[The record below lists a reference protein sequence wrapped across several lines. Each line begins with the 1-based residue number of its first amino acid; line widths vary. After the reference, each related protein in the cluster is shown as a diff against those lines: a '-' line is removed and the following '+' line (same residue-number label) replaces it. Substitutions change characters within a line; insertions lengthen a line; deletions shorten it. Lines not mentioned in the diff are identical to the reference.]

1 MRTCEHTSEVQHAQA
16 VERSWSTLYVHP
28 QRIDGGCHAVEM
40 SELPRFV
47 DLPLRNGHP
56 CAWDVWPTPD
66 YFGCLNLQTPERV
79 AAAAKLVT
87 RGAVFALN
95 WEMELPSPPLFGR
108 QPFRHEISGP
118 EGALWVDDVLH
129 DWNTQSSSQWDGFR
143 HVRNHDN
150 GFYGG
155 LDGDAHGVH
164 HWARRGIAGRAVV
177 VDVGR
182 WRASVGRPLTYDAPD
197 PIEVDDVI
205 ATLAYQQAEINE
217 GDVLLLRTGWIGWYE
232 SITPDQR
239 AAFAAQ
245 PRPATPGLRPGADM
259 AEFLWNLHI
268 AAVAADNPM
277 VEVMSPGSLLPPE
290 QRAAI
295 RNDPQRTHEV
305 FTHSWFLPMLG
316 LPLGE
321 MWNLEPLADDCAG
334 DGRYACFLTS
344 APLNL
349 RSGVASPPNALAM
362 K

>member
-1 MRTCEHTSEVQHAQA
+1 M
-16 VERSWSTLYVHP
+16 P
-28 QRIDGGCHAVEM
+28 
-40 SELPRFV
+40 ELPRFA

-66 YFGCLNLQTPERV
+66 YFGCLNLQTPERI
-79 AAAAKLVT
+79 ADAAKLVT

-108 QPFRHEISGP
+108 QPFRHEIRGP
-118 EGALWVDDVLH
+118 EGASWVDDVLH

-155 LDGDAHGVH
+155 LNGDAHGVH

-177 VDVGR
+177 ADVGR
-182 WRASVGRPLTYDAPD
+182 WRASVGRPLIYDAPD
-197 PIEVDDVI
+197 PIAVDDVV
-205 ATLAYQQAEINE
+205 ATLAAQGIEINE

-232 SITPDQR
+232 SLTLDQR
-239 AAFAAQ
+239 EAFAGQ
-245 PRPATPGLRPGADM
+245 PRPTTPGLMPGADM
-259 AEFLWNLHI
+259 AEFLWDLHI

-295 RNDPQRTHEV
+295 RNDPARMHEV
-305 FTHSWFLPMLG
+305 FTHTWFLPMLG

-321 MWNLEPLADDCAG
+321 MWNLDALAADCAE

>member
-1 MRTCEHTSEVQHAQA
+1 MFK
-16 VERSWSTLYVHP
+16 
-28 QRIDGGCHAVEM
+28 
-40 SELPRFV
+40 LPRFA

-79 AAAAKLVT
+79 VEAAKLVT

-95 WEMELPSPPLFGR
+95 WEMELPNPPLFGCT
-108 QPFRHEISGP
+108 PFRHDIVGP
-118 EGALWVDDVLH
+118 DGALWSDDVLH

-143 HVRNHDN
+143 HVRNHDS

-155 LDGDAHGVH
+155 LPGYEHGVH

-177 VDVGR
+177 ADVGR
-182 WRASVGRPLTYDAPD
+182 WRASIGRPLIYDAPD
-197 PIEVDDVI
+197 PIDGTEVI
-205 ATLAYQQAEINE
+205 ATLAAQDVEIQE

-232 SITPDQR
+232 SLTLEQR
-239 AAFAAQ
+239 TAFAGQA
-245 PRPATPGLRPGADM
+245 RPATPGLRPGAEM
-259 AEFLWNLHI
+259 AEFLWDLHI

-295 RNDPQRTHEV
+295 RNDPSRMHEV
-305 FTHSWFLPMLG
+305 FTHTWFLPMLG

-321 MWNLEPLADDCAG
+321 MWNLDHGASVFFNLVDDAEVTTAS
-334 DGRYACFLTS
+334 RPHSLHLTHKQLS
-344 APLNL
+344 RKL
-349 RSGVASPPNALAM
+349 RIVRQHSQHQRDCDVS
-362 K
+362 KED